1 MKYPKIKCKF
11 YKSPSEIN
19 GCTALNRLYC
29 KIEDKPCNFFQKRD
43 TEKTTAETQ
52 RVK

>member
-11 YKSPSEIN
+11 YKSPSETS

-29 KIEDKPCNFFQKRD
+29 KIEDKPCKFFRHRD
-43 TEKTTAETQ
+43 GDKSAAKTP